1 MRKFAIGTLKRV
13 GRAVAYMAL
22 GAFVVLIALAVW
34 FVNNKP
40 DLSVWHTAELDEE
53 FTRKSKIDSLEGYLE
68 LEQRLFRQLDE
79 LVYAKIPDAQ
89 KTIIN
94 RYNRG
99 SRADPGQWSRNWNRT
114 VVLDQAEPTAG
125 VLLLHGMSDSPYSM
139 RHIAARLHKAGAY
152 AVSMRMPGHGTAPSG
167 LTRATWEDM
176 AAAVRIGVRH
186 VREKIGDRPLYIV
199 GYSNGAALAVNY
211 AIAAIEESGLPR
223 PEGLILFSPMIG
235 VTPAAAF
242 AIWQERMGRWFGL
255 DKLQW
260 NSMMPEFDPF
270 KYGSFAVNAGNQ
282 TYRLTTHIDERL
294 QALHDAGA
302 TREFPRVIAF
312 QSAVDATVSVS
323 ALVKVLM
330 DRLAGDEHE
339 LVVFDVD
346 RTAEATNLLKNDPKF
361 TLGSLLGRAGRAY
374 TLTVVTN
381 VKETEAAV
389 EARRS
394 LSGTAKRTITPL
406 GMAWPQS
413 LFSLSH
419 LAIPFPAADPLYG
432 PHPPKDA
439 NHVHLGD
446 LSLRGERGVLAVS
459 ASDMLRIRWN
469 PFYAYLEARVLEFTE
484 LE

>member
-1 MRKFAIGTLKRV
+1 MRKFAVGTLKRV
-13 GRAVAYMAL
+13 ARALAYMAL
-22 GAFVVLIALAVW
+22 GAFVVLLALFIW
-34 FVNNKP
+34 FVNDKP
-40 DLSVWHTAELDEE
+40 ELSVWHTAKLDQE
-53 FTRKSKIDSLEGYLE
+53 FTTKSNVDTLEGYLE

-79 LVYAKIPDAQ
+79 LVYAQIPDAQ
-89 KTIIN
+89 KTRVN

-99 SRADPGQWSRNWNRT
+99 SRADPAQWSQDWNRT
-114 VVLDQAEPTAG
+114 FVLDQAQPKAG

-139 RHIAARLHKAGAY
+139 RHIAARMHKAGAY
-152 AVSMRMPGHGTAPSG
+152 ALAMRMPGHGTAPSG

-186 VREKIGDRPLYIV
+186 VRDKIGDRPLYIV
-199 GYSNGAALAVNY
+199 GYSNGGALAVNY

-235 VTPAAAF
+235 VTPAAAL
-242 AIWQERMGRWFGL
+242 AIWQERIGRWFGL

-282 TYRLTTHIDERL
+282 TYRLTTHIEERL
-294 QALHDAGA
+294 QALQDAGA

-312 QSAVDATVSVS
+312 QSAVDATVSVT
-323 ALVKVLM
+323 ALVEVLM
-330 DRLAGDEHE
+330 DRIAGEEHE
-339 LVVFDVD
+339 LVVFDVN
-346 RTAEATNLLKNDPKF
+346 RTAEAENLLKHDPQF
-361 TLGSLLGRAGRAY
+361 ELGALLGSPDRAY

-381 VKETEAAV
+381 VGATDRAV
-389 EARRS
+389 EMRRS

-406 GMAWPQS
+406 GMKWPRD

-419 LAIPFPAADPLYG
+419 IAIPCPRSDPLYG
-432 PHPPKDA
+432 PTPPTDA
-439 NHVHLGD
+439 KHVHLGD
-446 LSLRGERGVLAVS
+446 LALRGERGVLSVS
-459 ASDMLRIRWN
+459 PGDMLRIRWN
-469 PFYAYLEARVLEFTE
+469 PFYAFLEARVLEFTG

>member
-13 GRAVAYMAL
+13 ARAVAFMAL
-22 GAFVVLIALAVW
+22 GAFVVVLVLAVW
-34 FVNNKP
+34 FINNKP
-40 DLSVWHTAELDEE
+40 DLSVWHTADLDEE

-79 LVYAKIPDAQ
+79 LVYARVPDAQ

-99 SRADPGQWSRNWNRT
+99 SRADPGQWPRNWNRT
-114 VVLDQAEPTAG
+114 VILEQAEPKAG
-125 VLLLHGMSDSPYSM
+125 VLLVHGMSDSPYSM
-139 RHIAARLHKAGAY
+139 RHIAERLHTAGAY

-186 VREKIGDRPLYIV
+186 VRDKIGARPLYIV

-211 AIAAIEESGLPR
+211 AIAAIEESGLPK
-223 PEGLILFSPMIG
+223 PQGLILFSPMIG

-242 AIWQERMGRWFGL
+242 AIWQERIGRWFGL

-282 TYRLTTHIDERL
+282 TYRLTSHIDERL
-294 QALHDAGA
+294 QALLDAGA
-302 TREFPRVIAF
+302 TNEFPPVIAF

-330 DRLAGDEHE
+330 DRLAGAEHE

-346 RTAEATNLLKNDPKF
+346 RTAEATNLLKNDPRF
-361 TLGSLLGRAGRAY
+361 TLQSLLGHADRAF

-394 LSGTAKRTITPL
+394 LSGTSKRTITPL
-406 GMAWPQS
+406 GMEWPQA

-419 LAIPFPAADPLYG
+419 LAIPFPATDPLYG
-432 PHPPKDA
+432 PDPPNGSK
-439 NHVHLGD
+439 HVHLGD

-469 PFYAYLEARVLEFTE
+469 PFYAYLEARVLEFTG